1 LSGLG
6 GDELFGGYPWFR
18 QTPKLAQA
26 LTFWRILPDF
36 IREIWVK
43 QLRRGD
49 MRQRKLAD
57 ILAHA
62 KNLHEVA
69 ALQRRH
75 FSETQR
81 LELLREPES
90 FTVHSE
96 LASLS
101 QQVPAKD
108 PFRVVSA
115 WELRGYMADVLLRD
129 SDVMSM
135 RHSLELR
142 VPLVDRP
149 LIEWL
154 WSQPDSFKSTGARPK
169 AALAEAV
176 ADILPPKLAE
186 RPKRGFT
193 LPFAIWM
200 RGPLRPFLDETFST
214 SSLERSGFLNT
225 TAVQALWQQFLREDD
240 PRSWSRLWSLAI
252 LTAFLRRAAR

>member
-1 LSGLG
+1 
-6 GDELFGGYPWFR
+6 
-18 QTPKLAQA
+18 
-26 LTFWRILPDF
+26 
-36 IREIWVK
+36 
-43 QLRRGD
+43 
-49 MRQRKLAD
+49 M
-57 ILAHA
+57 
-62 KNLHEVA
+62 
-69 ALQRRH
+69 
-75 FSETQR
+75 
-81 LELLREPES
+81 
-90 FTVHSE
+90 
-96 LASLS
+96 ASLS
-101 QQVPAKD
+101 QQIPATN

-154 WSQPDSFKSTGARPK
+154 WSQPDSFKSTGAQPK

-176 ADILPPKLAE
+176 ADVLPPKLAQ

-225 TAVQALWQQFLREDD
+225 SAVQVLWQKFLRENDT
-240 PRSWSRLWSLAI
+240 RAWSRIWSLGI
-252 LTAFLRRAAR
+252 LTAFLGRRTTPSR